1 MPELALFQGDT
12 LTDLIV
18 ERARE
23 PERIALRF
31 GLDHA
36 HTYADVL
43 ASARRAAAV
52 LVRHHVAAG
61 DRVLVMLP
69 TGPEF
74 VAIFFGCQLLGAIP
88 VPVVPPWSRARLD
101 AHLERI
107 ARIARI
113 ARPMATVTTPA
124 VAALCRTRDD
134 TWLRGAISSDE
145 LARETVQFD
154 GSSPGDPDFPAFIQ
168 FTSGSTAEPRGA
180 VISQRAVLVNTRGIA
195 TAAGFRDDDIM
206 CSWLPL
212 FHDMGLIGHLITP
225 YVCGTESTLL
235 APEQFAVRPVE
246 WLRVMSRL
254 RATVSTA
261 PNFAYRIAADRIPD
275 RDLRGLDLSAWRVA
289 LCGGE
294 PISAD
299 TATAFARRFA
309 PHGLSPTAFFPV
321 YGLAEMT
328 LAATFPPPG
337 RATRVDEVDREALER
352 DRVARPAT
360 GHPNE
365 QAARIVSCGRPFPGH
380 ALQIV
385 DDKGEPLPERRVG
398 EIELRGLSM
407 MSGYFRDPAATLDVM
422 PGGWLRTG
430 DLGYVADGELFVV
443 GRRKEVIIVR
453 GRNLAPYDVEAAA
466 ASVDGVRKGRVAAV
480 GVPDAERGT
489 ELLVVVCESRAR
501 KHLELVAAVR
511 RAVLEHV
518 GVTPDRVIVTRPGV
532 VPKTSSGKIQRR
544 AVRDRVIAGDLDRP
558 APGLWSRLAMLVR
571 RGRQAPDMPAT

>member
-1 MPELALFQGDT
+1 MRDLSMFQGDT
-12 LTDLIV
+12 LADLLV
-18 ERARE
+18 ERARD
-23 PERIALRF
+23 PQRIALRF
-31 GLDHA
+31 GLDDA
-36 HTYADVL
+36 QTYGDVL
-43 ASARRAAAV
+43 ASARRAAA
-52 LVRHHVAAG
+52 LLHRHRIGAG

-74 VAIFFGCQLLGAIP
+74 VAVFFGCQLLGAIA

-107 ARIARI
+107 GRIAKI
-113 ARPMATVTTPA
+113 ARPLATITSPA

-134 TWLRGAISSDE
+134 TWFRGAISVDE
-145 LARETVQFD
+145 LAKETAQFD
-154 GSSPGDPDFPAFIQ
+154 GAPLRDPDFPAFIQ

-195 TAAGFRDDDIM
+195 TAAGFHGDDIM

-212 FHDMGLIGHLITP
+212 FHDMGLIGHLLTP

-235 APEQFAVRPVE
+235 APEQFAVKPVE

-261 PNFAYRIAADRIPD
+261 PNFAYQIAADRIPD
-275 RDLRGLDLSAWRVA
+275 RDLRGLDLSSWRVA

-299 TATAFARRFA
+299 TASAFARRFA
-309 PHGLSPTAFFPV
+309 PFGLSPTAFFPV

-337 RATRVDEVDREALER
+337 RATRVDDIDRDALER
-352 DRVARPAT
+352 DGLATPAPGGT
-360 GHPNE
+360 
-365 QAARIVSCGRPFPGH
+365 ARIVSCGRPFPGH
-380 ALQIV
+380 DLQIV
-385 DDKGEPLPERRVG
+385 DDTGCVLPERRIG
-398 EIELRGLSM
+398 EIELRGPSM
-407 MSGYFRDPAATLDVM
+407 MSGYFRDPTATLAVTRA
-422 PGGWLRTG
+422 GWLRTG
-430 DLGYVADGELFVV
+430 DLGYVADGELYVV

-466 ASVDGVRKGRVAAV
+466 ATVEGVRKGRVAAV
-480 GVPDAERGT
+480 GIPDPERGT
-489 ELLVVVCESRAR
+489 ELLVVVCESRSR
-501 KHLELVAAVR
+501 RNLELVAAVR

-518 GVTPDRVIVTRPGV
+518 GVTPDRVIVTRPSV
-532 VPKTSSGKIQRR
+532 VPKTSSGKIQRA
-544 AVRDRVIAGDLDRP
+544 AVRERVISGELERP
-558 APGLWSRLAMLVR
+558 LGLWSRLAMLV
-571 RGRQAPDMPAT
+571 GRVAPPTAT